1 MSPTGDITYESQL
14 FRAYDAPTAAD
25 RIRNPCY
32 HATVR
37 FRIQRFN
44 QLNKRQSNIGAAG
57 KQAAPCVI
65 IRICCQEL
73 RRCPQYSQLHRRPFI
88 I

>member
-44 QLNKRQSNIGAAG
+44 QLTSDI
-57 KQAAPCVI
+57 
-65 IRICCQEL
+65 
-73 RRCPQYSQLHRRPFI
+73 
-88 I
+88 

>member
-1 MSPTGDITYESQL
+1 MSPTGDITIYKKQL
-14 FRAYDAPTAAD
+14 FRACGAPTAAD

-44 QLNKRQSNIGAAG
+44 QLNK
-57 KQAAPCVI
+57 
-65 IRICCQEL
+65 
-73 RRCPQYSQLHRRPFI
+73 
-88 I
+88 